1 MSTWKL
7 VFPGCPIAPCAFLS
21 DKYMQMNHAL
31 FSLNGRTGY
40 VLQPESMR
48 SEKYDPMP
56 PESQR
61 KILMTLTVKVKWPG
75 GRVSLDTGD
84 SLDSVKP
91 LPS

>member
-1 MSTWKL
+1 MSPVPMSAWSWCSL
-7 VFPGCPIAPCAFLS
+7 AAPLHPSALFS

-61 KILMTLTVKVKWPG
+61 KILMTLTVKVEGTG
-75 GRVSLDTGD
+75 GRGSLGMGE
-84 SLDSVKP
+84 LLP
-91 LPS
+91 LC

>member
-1 MSTWKL
+1 MPAAL
-7 VFPGCPIAPCAFLS
+7 LA

-48 SEKYDPMP
+48 TEKYDPMP

-61 KILMTLTVKVKWPG
+61 KILMTLTVKVEPSWGPGPRCLGGPEGIWGAQSPLEHRHG
-75 GRVSLDTGD
+75 GRGS
-84 SLDSVKP
+84 P
-91 LPS
+91 

>member
-1 MSTWKL
+1 
-7 VFPGCPIAPCAFLS
+7 
-21 DKYMQMNHAL
+21 MQMNHAL

-61 KILMTLTVKVKWPG
+61 KILMTLTVKVEGAG
-75 GRVSLDTGD
+75 GQGSLGAEGTRA
-84 SLDSVKP
+84 SVKP
-91 LPS
+91 APS